1 MNKNQK
7 VVKKNLQ
14 CRMCKGTN
22 LKLFL
27 DLGNT
32 ALANSFL
39 KKEDLKGK
47 ELFVPLRVYF
57 CQDCNLAQLTDIVSP
72 SVLFRD
78 YVYFSS
84 GMPVLPQHFKDYAN
98 EVVKRFVTS
107 NKDLVVEIGSNDG
120 ILLKAIKERGAQI
133 LGVDP
138 AVNIAKIANER
149 GIETIPEFFSLELA
163 KKIKKKYGNAKAII
177 GNNVVAHIN
186 NHHDLLK
193 AVKYLLSDDGVFIF
207 EAPYLVDMF
216 ENLTFDTVYHEH
228 LSYLALKPLSKMFEK
243 FGMEIFDAKIF
254 PVQGNS
260 LRTYVGKKGMHKI
273 LPEVKKLIQKEQK
286 MKLHQFSTYLKLA
299 NKVNQTKKKVMQIL
313 DKLKKEGKKI
323 AGYGAPAKGNTL
335 LHFYGIGSDILDYA
349 TEGLPSKIG
358 LYTPGTHIPVIDI
371 VEARKNPPDY
381 YLMLA
386 WNYKKA
392 ILEKEEDY
400 IKKGGKFIVPV
411 GRKVEII

>member
-1 MNKNQK
+1 MIWK
-7 VVKKNLQ
+7 VRKLTN
-14 CRMCKGTN
+14 CRMCQGKN
-22 LKLFL
+22 LKVFL

-39 KKEDLKGK
+39 KKGDLKK
-47 ELFVPLRVYF
+47 QEDKFPLIVCF
-57 CQDCNLAQLTDIVSP
+57 CQNCGLSQLTHVVNPEI
-72 SVLFRD
+72 LFRD

-84 GMPVLPQHFKDYAN
+84 GMPVLPQHFKDYAD
-98 EVVKRFVTS
+98 EVVKRFVTT
-107 NKDLVVEIGSNDG
+107 NKDLVVELGSNDG
-120 ILLKAIKERGAQI
+120 ILLKAIKEQGARI

-138 AVNIAKIANER
+138 AVNIAKVANAR
-149 GIETIPEFFSLELA
+149 GIETIPEFFSLEVA
-163 KKIKKKYGNAKAII
+163 KKIKKKYGNTKVII
-177 GNNVVAHIN
+177 GNNVVAHID
-186 NHHDLLK
+186 NHLDLVR

-216 ENLTFDTVYHEH
+216 ENLTFDTIYHEH
-228 LSYLALKPLSKMFEK
+228 LSYLSLKPLSKMFEK

-260 LRTYVGKKGMHKI
+260 LRTYVGKKGMYKI
-273 LPEVKKLIQKEQK
+273 SPNVRRLIQKEQK
-286 MKLHQFSTYLKLA
+286 MKLNQFSTYLKLA
-299 NKVNQTKKKVMQIL
+299 SEVNQTKTKVMQIL
-313 DKLKKEGKKI
+313 ENLKKKGKTI

-371 VEARKNPPDY
+371 VTSRKNPPDY

-386 WNYKKA
+386 WNYKNA
-392 ILEKEEDY
+392 ILEKEKDY